1 MESGVKLF
9 TNFLP
14 PSLQFLTKGWARSR
28 QGPRPLAAGVWST
41 KRPRSVGSGEGGC
54 HQPKPIGVLA
64 AQLAADPTYTV
75 TSTQA
80 PNPPPAPSSCAWEGS
95 GAEEGVTLW
104 M

>member
-1 MESGVKLF
+1 MGSNCSLTSSHPHCNFSQKDGQGQGKGV
-9 TNFLP
+9 
-14 PSLQFLTKGWARSR
+14 
-28 QGPRPLAAGVWST
+28 LAAGVWST